1 MKAASS
7 PSRAL
12 VCLLAAA
19 PLFCSLGMQGCA
31 PSAAKATPASA
42 PTARASSAPQTA
54 GTAKPAATL
63 AGPRP
68 SATPRPLQPTT
79 KACSALQCL
88 PIAQKRAQAWQA
100 DAVLTT
106 VIGGNIA
113 VDGSSLVCDGK
124 AETWSYEFVS
134 ISAGKKLRVSV
145 EQGAF
150 KSQMESEI
158 KDYAGKP
165 IPKADLEKMYA
176 GLLPLSAWKVDST
189 QAVETTNELF
199 RAKYNVEP
207 RLISMILWNTQWA
220 DLLSGKV
227 TPWVRWVIS
236 YGPEQY
242 PFQATVDAGSGEV
255 KERP

>member
-1 MKAASS
+1 
-7 PSRAL
+7 
-12 VCLLAAA
+12 
-19 PLFCSLGMQGCA
+19 MQGCT
-31 PSAAKATPASA
+31 PPVAKATPTSVPA
-42 PTARASSAPQTA
+42 ARVSSTPQTA
-54 GTAKPAATL
+54 GTAKPTATL
-63 AGPRP
+63 VGPRP
-68 SATPRPLQPTT
+68 SATLRPLQPTT

-88 PIAQKRAQAWQA
+88 PIALKQAQAWQA

-106 VIGGNIA
+106 VIGGNTA
-113 VDGSSLVCDGK
+113 VDGSRLVCDGK
-124 AETWSYEFVS
+124 AETWSYKFVS
-134 ISAGKKLRVSV
+134 ISAGKDLTVFI

-150 KSQMESEI
+150 KTQMESEI
-158 KDYAGKP
+158 TDYAGKP
-165 IPKADLEKMYA
+165 FPKADLEKMYA

-207 RLISMILWNTQWA
+207 RMIGMILWNTKWA
-220 DLLSGKV
+220 DLLSGNV

-236 YGPEQY
+236 YDPERY